1 MIRTVIVDD
10 EVLATIG
17 LKSMIDWQAY
27 GYEIVGEAGDGE
39 AGLATI
45 RRILPDLV
53 ITDLM
58 MPRMNGLEMMRKALS
73 EQPGIRFVVLS
84 GFNEFDLVKQALRLG
99 ARDYLLKLS
108 LRPDTLIDTLSVLRR
123 EIHSETD
130 EGATSRVVSEGLEIR
145 RELRHAFEGVV
156 ESLPLLYALRNAG
169 IPDDAGMR
177 VLMTRVV
184 LRDSPGDLDGESG
197 SALVDMIGKLAGE
210 FGPAFCFRW
219 DYSGFAL
226 LVAGDTERSPAPDRE
241 EAVAI
246 GESIVQLVAQYLN
259 LDAAVGISDP
269 AVAPGDLACAFRQ
282 AEQAVDR
289 SFYVGFGQVYTA
301 PEPVPVQMPVPL
313 SERPSLEA
321 LVEQVVSARDHV
333 KLAMSF
339 SRLLARIRDARTP
352 RNEALEEACLFLT
365 LIDARLGE
373 PWRESSER
381 KALELHSQVF
391 RVRTF
396 EELAGFVDHYRDL
409 METHLAQ
416 PLDDHQDIVSKAK
429 QYIAVNIRN
438 RVTLHGTARH
448 LHVSAGYLST
458 LFPKVTHTRFLDYVN
473 QAKVREAQEMI
484 RSGRYRISE
493 VSEALAFQTPSYFS
507 RIFRRFAGC
516 SPSTFARRVEMGE
529 DPQDENRDSI

>member
-156 ESLPLLYALRNAG
+156 ESLPLLDALRNAG

-184 LRDSPGDLDGESG
+184 LRDSPGVLDGESG
-197 SALVDMIGKLAGE
+197 PALVDMRG
-210 FGPAFCFRW
+210 
-219 DYSGFAL
+219 
-226 LVAGDTERSPAPDRE
+226 
-241 EAVAI
+241 
-246 GESIVQLVAQYLN
+246 
-259 LDAAVGISDP
+259 
-269 AVAPGDLACAFRQ
+269 
-282 AEQAVDR
+282 
-289 SFYVGFGQVYTA
+289 
-301 PEPVPVQMPVPL
+301 
-313 SERPSLEA
+313 
-321 LVEQVVSARDHV
+321 
-333 KLAMSF
+333 
-339 SRLLARIRDARTP
+339 
-352 RNEALEEACLFLT
+352 
-365 LIDARLGE
+365 
-373 PWRESSER
+373 
-381 KALELHSQVF
+381 
-391 RVRTF
+391 
-396 EELAGFVDHYRDL
+396 
-409 METHLAQ
+409 
-416 PLDDHQDIVSKAK
+416 
-429 QYIAVNIRN
+429 
-438 RVTLHGTARH
+438 
-448 LHVSAGYLST
+448 
-458 LFPKVTHTRFLDYVN
+458 
-473 QAKVREAQEMI
+473 
-484 RSGRYRISE
+484 
-493 VSEALAFQTPSYFS
+493 
-507 RIFRRFAGC
+507 
-516 SPSTFARRVEMGE
+516 
-529 DPQDENRDSI
+529 